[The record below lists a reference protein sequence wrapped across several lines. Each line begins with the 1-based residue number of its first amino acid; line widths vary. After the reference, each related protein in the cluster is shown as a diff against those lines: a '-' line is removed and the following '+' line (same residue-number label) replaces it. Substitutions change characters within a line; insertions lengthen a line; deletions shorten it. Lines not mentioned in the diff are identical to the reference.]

1 MANQVVQLYDQD
13 SQPIDP
19 KSTATAIY
27 GGVTVPGNSTVYDD
41 LNSILSQLQE
51 LRRQVSGAEE
61 MENQLS
67 IQVFYSTNNY
77 DSKSDA
83 MNATYGDTFQ
93 IPTARAPY
101 TWKKTIF
108 KWGQDVIGQPIYE
121 IIATALYPETQ
132 VMYASLERGQT
143 ENLGGPSAYGDN
155 ISDRNN
161 GYVKW
166 YTYFPGIDHNHIY
179 GYIST
184 RHREA
189 GQSFPLDEQGGGWH
203 TNLFAQYPVTVNE

>member
-61 MENQLS
+61 IENQLS

-83 MNATYGDTFQ
+83 MDATYGDTFQ

-132 VMYASLERGQT
+132 VMYAHVQASQVETLE
-143 ENLGGPSAYGDN
+143 GPVGFGDEVN
-155 ISDRNN
+155 DRNPN
-161 GYVKW
+161 SGVKW
-166 YTYFPGIDHNHIY
+166 YSYFPGIDLNHIY
-179 GYIST
+179 GYMSV
-184 RHREA
+184 RHRDA
-189 GQSFPLDEQGGGWH
+189 GAQWPSDESGGGWQTH
-203 TNLFAQYPVTVNE
+203 LFAQYPVN

>member
-61 MENQLS
+61 IENQLS
-67 IQVFYSTNNY
+67 VQVFYSTNNY

-83 MNATYGDTFQ
+83 MTATYGETFQ

-132 VMYASLERGQT
+132 IMYAHVQASQVETLE
-143 ENLGGPSAYGDN
+143 GPVGFGDEVN
-155 ISDRNN
+155 DRNPN
-161 GYVKW
+161 SGVKW
-166 YTYFPGIDHNHIY
+166 YSYFPGIDLNHIY
-179 GYIST
+179 GYMSV
-184 RHREA
+184 RHRDA
-189 GQSFPLDEQGGGWH
+189 GAQWPSDESGGGWQTH
-203 TNLFAQYPVTVNE
+203 LFAQYPVN